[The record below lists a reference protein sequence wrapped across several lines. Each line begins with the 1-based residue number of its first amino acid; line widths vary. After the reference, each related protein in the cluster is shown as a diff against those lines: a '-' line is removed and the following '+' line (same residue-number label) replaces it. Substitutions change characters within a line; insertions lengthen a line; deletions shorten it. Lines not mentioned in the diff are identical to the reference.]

1 MFISELIAM
10 DTTNVILKSIKAA
23 ASAILSSFEE
33 NDNGSTPS
41 ELILTGNYLFCMN
54 FDNIFS
60 S

>member
-1 MFISELIAM
+1 M

-41 ELILTGNYLFCMN
+41 ELILTGNYLFCLN